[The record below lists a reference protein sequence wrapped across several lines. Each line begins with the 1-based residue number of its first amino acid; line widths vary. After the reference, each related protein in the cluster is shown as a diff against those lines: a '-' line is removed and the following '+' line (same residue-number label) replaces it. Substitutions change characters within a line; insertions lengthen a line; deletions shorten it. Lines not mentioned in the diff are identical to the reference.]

1 MFWSDSYFYLYV
13 SETRVNKNLV
23 KILQALEV
31 TFFFFF
37 FNMGGRVTLILQ
49 DED

>member
-31 TFFFFF
+31 IFFF
-37 FNMGGRVTLILQ
+37 FNMGGRVALILP